1 MPATRY
7 ADYRRAL
14 EATLAAYR
22 RRHFAGRE
30 ALFETGPGGRAR
42 FRAEAAHRNFF
53 DAALYHA
60 LTSRPLAFRSLGNPQ
75 VLAISVFGTLARRE
89 ELPLLAEEPCD
100 DGAPLLSPGEAREA
114 ELEIQRRLP
123 LPGGRRHAI
132 VDLWLTTGTAILGRL
147 RERGLGPALRLA
159 ALLAATPGQGG
170 EARRQVLVVYDGRN
184 PAFAPGR
191 IADREFTAL
200 QARLPAGVALRRMSW
215 QALARAMSRSEWL
228 SDLLAYIRSKYGIEA
243 AS

>member
-14 EATLAAYR
+14 ESTLAAYR

-30 ALFETGPGGRAR
+30 ALFEVGPGGGVR

-53 DAALYHA
+53 DATLYHA
-60 LTSRPLAFRSLGNPQ
+60 LTARPLAFRSLGNPQ

-89 ELPLLAEEPCD
+89 ELPLLAAEPCD
-100 DGAPLLSPGEAREA
+100 DGAPVLSPTEAQEA
-114 ELEIQRRLP
+114 ALEIQRRFP
-123 LPGGRRHAI
+123 LPGGRRPAI
-132 VDLWLTTGTAILGRL
+132 VDLWLTTGTAIVGRL
-147 RERGLGPALRLA
+147 SERELGPVRRLA
-159 ALLAATPGQGG
+159 ALLAAIPVPGA
-170 EARRQVLVVYDGRN
+170 ERRQALVVYDARN
-184 PAFAPGR
+184 PAFAAGR
-191 IADREFTAL
+191 RADREFAAL
-200 QARLPAGVALRRMSW
+200 QARLPEGVSLRRMSW
-215 QALARAMSRSEWL
+215 QALARAMARSEWL

>member
-7 ADYRRAL
+7 ADYRRAV
-14 EATLAAYR
+14 ESTLAAYR

-30 ALFETGPGGRAR
+30 ALFERVPGGRVR

-60 LTSRPLAFRSLGNPQ
+60 LTARPLAFRSPGNPQ

-89 ELPLLAEEPCD
+89 ELPLLAGEPCD
-100 DGAPLLSPGEAREA
+100 DGAPLLSPAEAQEA
-114 ELEIQRRLP
+114 GLEIQRRFP
-123 LPGGRRHAI
+123 LPGGRRPAI
-132 VDLWLTTGTAILGRL
+132 VDLWLTTGTAIIGRL
-147 RERGLGPALRLA
+147 MERGLGPVARVA
-159 ALLAATPGQGG
+159 ALLAAVAEPGAG
-170 EARRQVLVVYDGRN
+170 RRQVLVVYDGRN
-184 PAFAPGR
+184 PAFASGR
-191 IADREFTAL
+191 IADREFLAL
-200 QARLPAGVALRRMSW
+200 QARLPEGIALRRMSW
-215 QALARAMSRSEWL
+215 QALARAMARSEWL